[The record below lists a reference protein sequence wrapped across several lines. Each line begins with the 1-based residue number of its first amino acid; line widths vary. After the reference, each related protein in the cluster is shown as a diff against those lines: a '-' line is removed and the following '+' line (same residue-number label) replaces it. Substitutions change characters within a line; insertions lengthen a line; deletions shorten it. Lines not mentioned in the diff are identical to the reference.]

1 MSKRA
6 LSRPFLRPSFRLA
19 VSLAAAAALGG
30 CATLGRWF
38 GPGREVRPDVI
49 GVVLPLSGKYEPI
62 GRALLDGIELA
73 TKDSKVKLA
82 VRDSEG
88 EPEPALRAFEEL
100 AQNEKVIAVLGGV
113 TSGEAAALGRRADEL
128 GIPLLTFSK
137 QEDITSS
144 GSTTF
149 RHMATLAAQAKA
161 MARFSTCE
169 LGLTSFAVLG
179 PDDANARVLA
189 ETFSAAV
196 RGEGARIEPP
206 IVYPPGQTNFTK
218 EARKL
223 SGRAGLEQRAEF
235 IARRKEILRDES
247 DPYRQRKALEKAR
260 ASLAPS
266 VGFQALFLPDSW
278 KAVSLVAPAF
288 AVEDVVTN
296 ACDVEDMRRVRATT
310 GRRALPSITLLGWGG
325 WQSPEGPDGKPE
337 LLARGGKY
345 MHCAYYVDGF
355 FAGSSRPATRRFA
368 QPYRAAHGGRAPNF
382 LNAYA
387 YDSAQM
393 FRRVVE
399 QGAPTDSGRF
409 KDLLADLPE
418 HDGAT
423 GPTVFDSDREART
436 PLLFLQ
442 ITPEGIHEVP
452 MRTGCA
458 RPAVSAAFEPTAP

>member
-1 MSKRA
+1 MPA
-6 LSRPFLRPSFRLA
+6 LSRLPLQVV
-19 VSLAAAAALGG
+19 VSLAAAAALSG
-30 CATLGRWF
+30 CATVGRWF
-38 GPGREVRPDVI
+38 RPKRDVRPDVI

-62 GRALLDGIELA
+62 GRALLDGIELGM
-73 TKDSKVKLA
+73 KDSKVRLA

-88 EPEPALRAFEEL
+88 EPEPALRAFEDL
-100 AQNEKVIAVLGGV
+100 AQNERAIAVLGGV
-113 TSGEAAALGRRADEL
+113 TPGEAAALGRRADEL

-149 RHMATLAAQAKA
+149 RHMVTLAAQAKA

-169 LGLTSFAVLG
+169 LGLKSFAVLG
-179 PDDANARVLA
+179 PDDANAHQLTQV
-189 ETFSAAV
+189 FSAAV
-196 RGEGARIEPP
+196 RGEGAQIEPP
-206 IVYPPGQTNFTK
+206 LVYPPEQTNFTK

-223 SGRAGLEQRAEF
+223 SGRDGLEQRPDF
-235 IARRKEILRDES
+235 IARRKEILREES

-260 ASLAPS
+260 ASLPPN

-278 KAVSLVAPAF
+278 KTVSLIAPAF

-296 ACDVEDMRRVRATT
+296 ACDEEDMRRIRATT

-325 WQSPEGPDGKPE
+325 WQSPESPEGKPA
-337 LLARGGKY
+337 LLARGGKF

-355 FAGSSRPATRRFA
+355 FAGSARPATRRFVEA
-368 QPYRAAHGGRAPNF
+368 FRAAHGGRAPNF

-399 QGAPTDSGRF
+399 QGAPTDSDRF
-409 KDLLADLPE
+409 RDLLADLPE

-423 GPTVFDSDREART
+423 GPAAFDSDREART
-436 PLLFLQ
+436 PLFILQ
-442 ITPEGIHEVP
+442 ITPEGIREAP
-452 MRTGCA
+452 MRGKCLKPSA
-458 RPAVSAAFEPTAP
+458 SAEEGRPRALLRG